1 MENGNGHRRM
11 NFYHKKSSRMGR
23 SSSMERPGKLTSS
36 LASAELIDYKL
47 TDDILYENKMKEE
60 LDDDSHDTILLNL
73 NSQKDSNDLYFN
85 QSENFLN
92 ILFKTKNYFEQRD
105 EIDKKIIKI
114 LNYHNNQVNNNKYI
128 FENKKKLINEIQ
140 YLNEEYKKEKIK
152 YKELLEKINQK
163 KLRDNMLP
171 NFTNNS
177 EAIIDDNKKNK
188 EYISYLENSMGKLE
202 KEYQELIIMLNTR
215 KQETESQS
223 SNYNYEEE
231 QYYKIFLQN
240 EINRLKDLLINFN
253 QNTNNTR
260 SQFYLFNHSENNF
273 TKESKYNEAFD
284 KNLSYFDENDFI
296 NTDEEKYIDEKIS
309 INAINN
315 KNCNQKKN
323 LVKKNDLPIPN
334 NNTYNANKYGKLER
348 NSNNSNE
355 IAINSNSQSG
365 LNNKQ
370 KTTTK
375 LKYGNIN
382 FQNKQNVN
390 FKSQRTNSRRK
401 NN

>member
-1 MENGNGHRRM
+1 
-11 NFYHKKSSRMGR
+11 MGR

-36 LASAELIDYKL
+36 LASAELFDYKL
-47 TDDILYENKMKEE
+47 TDDILYENKMKDQ
-60 LDDDSHDTILLNL
+60 LNDDSHDTILLNM
-73 NSQKDSNDLYFN
+73 NSQKDNYEAYFI

-105 EIDKKIIKI
+105 EVDKKII
-114 LNYHNNQVNNNKYI
+114 NNNKYI
-128 FENKKKLINEIQ
+128 FESKKKLINEIQ

-171 NFTNNS
+171 NYTNNS
-177 EAIIDDNKKNK
+177 DVIIEDTKKNK
-188 EYISYLENSMGKLE
+188 EYISYLENSVGKLE
-202 KEYQELIIMLNTR
+202 KENQELIIMLNTR

-231 QYYKIFLQN
+231 QYYKIFIQK
-240 EINRLKDLLINFN
+240 EINRLKELLTNFN
-253 QNTNNTR
+253 QHTNNTK

-296 NTDEEKYIDEKIS
+296 NTDEEKFLDEKIS
-309 INAINN
+309 INANNN
-315 KNCNQKKN
+315 KNYNQKKN
-323 LVKKNDLPIPN
+323 LIKKNDLPIPN
-334 NNTYNANKYGKLER
+334 TNTNTYNANKYAKLDR

-355 IAINSNSQSG
+355 FVINSNSQSG

-370 KTTTK
+370 KTMSK

-382 FQNKQNVN
+382 YQNKQNSN

>member
-1 MENGNGHRRM
+1 
-11 NFYHKKSSRMGR
+11 
-23 SSSMERPGKLTSS
+23 
-36 LASAELIDYKL
+36 
-47 TDDILYENKMKEE
+47 MKEG

-73 NSQKDSNDLYFN
+73 NSKKDNNESYFN
-85 QSENFLN
+85 SSQKFSD
-92 ILFKTKNYFEQRD
+92 ILQKTKNYFEQRE
-105 EIDKKIIKI
+105 EIDKKMI
-114 LNYHNNQVNNNKYI
+114 NNNKYI

-163 KLRDNMLP
+163 KLRDNMPP

-177 EAIIDDNKKNK
+177 DAIMEDNKKNK

-202 KEYQELIIMLNTR
+202 KENQELIIMLNTR

-273 TKESKYNEAFD
+273 TKESKYNEPFD
-284 KNLSYFDENDFI
+284 KNLSYFDENDFT
-296 NTDEEKYIDEKIS
+296 NTEEERHFEQKIG
-309 INAINN
+309 ANN
-315 KNCNQKKN
+315 MIYDKHINQKN
-323 LVKKNDLPIPN
+323 SFVKKNEYPIPN
-334 NNTYNANKYGKLER
+334 NNAYNANKYTNLER
-348 NSNNSNE
+348 NSSNSNE
-355 IAINSNSQSG
+355 FIINSTSQSG
-365 LNNKQ
+365 INNKQ
-370 KTTTK
+370 KTTSK

-382 FQNKQNVN
+382 YQNKQINNN
-390 FKSQRTNSRRK
+390 FKSQRTSSRRK

>member
-1 MENGNGHRRM
+1 
-11 NFYHKKSSRMGR
+11 MGR

-36 LASAELIDYKL
+36 LASAELFDYKL
-47 TDDILYENKMKEE
+47 TDDILYENKMKDQ
-60 LDDDSHDTILLNL
+60 LNDDSHDTILLNM
-73 NSQKDSNDLYFN
+73 NSQKDNYEAYFI

-105 EIDKKIIKI
+105 EIDKKII
-114 LNYHNNQVNNNKYI
+114 NNNKYI
-128 FENKKKLINEIQ
+128 FESKKKLINEIQ

-171 NFTNNS
+171 NYTNNS
-177 EAIIDDNKKNK
+177 DVIIEDTKKNK
-188 EYISYLENSMGKLE
+188 EYISYLENSVGKLE
-202 KEYQELIIMLNTR
+202 KENQELIIMLNTR

-231 QYYKIFLQN
+231 QYYKIFIQK
-240 EINRLKDLLINFN
+240 EINRLKELLTNFN
-253 QNTNNTR
+253 QHTNNTK

-296 NTDEEKYIDEKIS
+296 NTDEEKFLDEKIS
-309 INAINN
+309 INANNN
-315 KNCNQKKN
+315 KNYNQKKN
-323 LVKKNDLPIPN
+323 LIKKNDLPIPN
-334 NNTYNANKYGKLER
+334 TNTNTYNANKYAKLDR

-355 IAINSNSQSG
+355 FVINSNSQSG

-370 KTTTK
+370 KTMSK

-382 FQNKQNVN
+382 YQNKQNTN

>member
-1 MENGNGHRRM
+1 
-11 NFYHKKSSRMGR
+11 MGR

-36 LASAELIDYKL
+36 LASAELFDYKL
-47 TDDILYENKMKEE
+47 TDDILYENKMKDQ
-60 LDDDSHDTILLNL
+60 LNDDSHDTILLNM
-73 NSQKDSNDLYFN
+73 NSQKDKSEAYFI

-105 EIDKKIIKI
+105 EIDKKII
-114 LNYHNNQVNNNKYI
+114 NNNKYI
-128 FENKKKLINEIQ
+128 FESKKKLINEIQ

-171 NFTNNS
+171 NYTNNS
-177 EAIIDDNKKNK
+177 DVIIEDTKKNK
-188 EYISYLENSMGKLE
+188 EYISYLENSVGKLE
-202 KEYQELIIMLNTR
+202 KENQELIIMLNTR

-231 QYYKIFLQN
+231 QYYKIFIQK
-240 EINRLKDLLINFN
+240 EINRLKELLTNFN
-253 QNTNNTR
+253 QHTNNTK

-296 NTDEEKYIDEKIS
+296 NTDEEKFLDEKIS
-309 INAINN
+309 INANNN
-315 KNCNQKKN
+315 KNYNQKKN
-323 LVKKNDLPIPN
+323 LIKKNDLPIPN
-334 NNTYNANKYGKLER
+334 TNTNTYNANKYAKLDR

-355 IAINSNSQSG
+355 FVINSNSQSG

-370 KTTTK
+370 KTMSK

-382 FQNKQNVN
+382 YQNKQNTN

>member
-73 NSQKDSNDLYFN
+73 NSQKDSTDIYFN

-105 EIDKKIIKI
+105 EIDKKII
-114 LNYHNNQVNNNKYI
+114 NNNKYI

-163 KLRDNMLP
+163 KLRENMLP

-177 EAIIDDNKKNK
+177 DAVIDDNKKNK

-202 KEYQELIIMLNTR
+202 KENQELIIMLNTR

-231 QYYKIFLQN
+231 QYYKIFIQN
-240 EINRLKDLLINFN
+240 EINRLKDLLTNFN
-253 QNTNNTR
+253 QHNNNTK

-284 KNLSYFDENDFI
+284 KNMSYFDENDFI
-296 NTDEEKYIDEKIS
+296 NTDEEKYLDEKIS
-309 INAINN
+309 LNAINN
-315 KNCNQKKN
+315 KNYNQKKN
-323 LVKKNDLPIPN
+323 IVKKNDLPIPN
-334 NNTYNANKYGKLER
+334 ANTYNANKYAKLER

-355 IAINSNSQSG
+355 FVINSNSQSG

-370 KTTTK
+370 KTKSK
-375 LKYGNIN
+375 LKYGNVN
-382 FQNKQNVN
+382 YQNKQNTN

>member
-1 MENGNGHRRM
+1 
-11 NFYHKKSSRMGR
+11 MGR

-36 LASAELIDYKL
+36 LASAELFDYKL
-47 TDDILYENKMKEE
+47 TDDILYENKMKDQ
-60 LDDDSHDTILLNL
+60 LNDDSHDTILLNM
-73 NSQKDSNDLYFN
+73 NSQKDNYEAYFI

-105 EIDKKIIKI
+105 EVDKKII
-114 LNYHNNQVNNNKYI
+114 NNNKYI
-128 FENKKKLINEIQ
+128 FESKKKLINEIQ

-171 NFTNNS
+171 NYTNNS
-177 EAIIDDNKKNK
+177 DVIIEDTKKNK
-188 EYISYLENSMGKLE
+188 EYISYLENSVGKLE
-202 KEYQELIIMLNTR
+202 KENQELIIMLNTR

-231 QYYKIFLQN
+231 QYYKIFIQK
-240 EINRLKDLLINFN
+240 EINRLKELLTNFN
-253 QNTNNTR
+253 QHTNNTK

-296 NTDEEKYIDEKIS
+296 NTDEEKFFDEKIS
-309 INAINN
+309 INANNN
-315 KNCNQKKN
+315 KNYNQKKN
-323 LVKKNDLPIPN
+323 LIKKNDLPIPN
-334 NNTYNANKYGKLER
+334 TNTNTYNANKYAKLDR

-355 IAINSNSQSG
+355 FVINSNSQSG

-370 KTTTK
+370 KTMSK

-382 FQNKQNVN
+382 YQNKPNTN

>member
-1 MENGNGHRRM
+1 
-11 NFYHKKSSRMGR
+11 MGR

-36 LASAELIDYKL
+36 LASAELFDYKL

-60 LDDDSHDTILLNL
+60 LDDDSHDTILLNM
-73 NSQKDSNDLYFN
+73 NSQKDNSEAYFI

-105 EIDKKIIKI
+105 EIDKKII
-114 LNYHNNQVNNNKYI
+114 NNNKYI

-171 NFTNNS
+171 NYTNNS
-177 EAIIDDNKKNK
+177 DVIIEDTKKNK
-188 EYISYLENSMGKLE
+188 EYISYLENSVGKLE
-202 KEYQELIIMLNTR
+202 KENQELIIMLNTR

-231 QYYKIFLQN
+231 QYYKIFIQK
-240 EINRLKDLLINFN
+240 EINRLKELLTNFN
-253 QNTNNTR
+253 QHTNNTK

-296 NTDEEKYIDEKIS
+296 NTDEEKFLDEKIS
-309 INAINN
+309 INANNN
-315 KNCNQKKN
+315 KNYNQKKN
-323 LVKKNDLPIPN
+323 LIKKNDLPIPN
-334 NNTYNANKYGKLER
+334 TNTNTYNANKYAKLDR

-355 IAINSNSQSG
+355 FVINSNSQSG

-370 KTTTK
+370 KTMSK

-382 FQNKQNVN
+382 YQNKQNTN

>member
-1 MENGNGHRRM
+1 
-11 NFYHKKSSRMGR
+11 
-23 SSSMERPGKLTSS
+23 
-36 LASAELIDYKL
+36 
-47 TDDILYENKMKEE
+47 
-60 LDDDSHDTILLNL
+60 
-73 NSQKDSNDLYFN
+73 
-85 QSENFLN
+85 
-92 ILFKTKNYFEQRD
+92 
-105 EIDKKIIKI
+105 
-114 LNYHNNQVNNNKYI
+114 
-128 FENKKKLINEIQ
+128 
-140 YLNEEYKKEKIK
+140 
-152 YKELLEKINQK
+152 
-163 KLRDNMLP
+163 
-171 NFTNNS
+171 
-177 EAIIDDNKKNK
+177 
-188 EYISYLENSMGKLE
+188 MGKLE

>member
-1 MENGNGHRRM
+1 
-11 NFYHKKSSRMGR
+11 MGR

-36 LASAELIDYKL
+36 LASAELFDYKL
-47 TDDILYENKMKEE
+47 TDDILYENKMKDQ
-60 LDDDSHDTILLNL
+60 LNDDSHDTILLNM
-73 NSQKDSNDLYFN
+73 NSQKDNSEAYFI

-92 ILFKTKNYFEQRD
+92 NLFKTKNYFEQRD
-105 EIDKKIIKI
+105 EIDKKII
-114 LNYHNNQVNNNKYI
+114 NNNKYI
-128 FENKKKLINEIQ
+128 FESKKKLINEIQ

-171 NFTNNS
+171 NYTNNS
-177 EAIIDDNKKNK
+177 DVIIEDTKKNK
-188 EYISYLENSMGKLE
+188 EYISYLENSVGKLE
-202 KEYQELIIMLNTR
+202 KENQELIIMLNTR

-231 QYYKIFLQN
+231 QYYKIFIQK
-240 EINRLKDLLINFN
+240 EINRLKELLTNFN
-253 QNTNNTR
+253 QHTNNTK

-296 NTDEEKYIDEKIS
+296 NTDEEKFLDEKIS
-309 INAINN
+309 INANNN
-315 KNCNQKKN
+315 KNYNQKKN
-323 LVKKNDLPIPN
+323 LIKKNDLPIPN
-334 NNTYNANKYGKLER
+334 TNTNTYNANKYAKLDR

-355 IAINSNSQSG
+355 FVINSNSQLG

-370 KTTTK
+370 KTMSK

-382 FQNKQNVN
+382 YQNKQNTN

>member
-1 MENGNGHRRM
+1 
-11 NFYHKKSSRMGR
+11 MGR

-36 LASAELIDYKL
+36 LASAELFDYKL
-47 TDDILYENKMKEE
+47 TDDILYENKMKDQ
-60 LDDDSHDTILLNL
+60 LNDDSHDTILLNM
-73 NSQKDSNDLYFN
+73 NSQKDNSEAYFI

-105 EIDKKIIKI
+105 EIDKKII
-114 LNYHNNQVNNNKYI
+114 NNNKYI
-128 FENKKKLINEIQ
+128 FESKKKLINEIQ

-171 NFTNNS
+171 NYTNNS
-177 EAIIDDNKKNK
+177 DVIIEDTKKNK
-188 EYISYLENSMGKLE
+188 EYISYLENSVGKLE
-202 KEYQELIIMLNTR
+202 KENQELIIMLNTR

-231 QYYKIFLQN
+231 QYYKIFIQK
-240 EINRLKDLLINFN
+240 EINRLKELLTNFN
-253 QNTNNTR
+253 QHTNNTK

-296 NTDEEKYIDEKIS
+296 NTDEEKFLDEKIS
-309 INAINN
+309 INANNN
-315 KNCNQKKN
+315 KNYNQKKN
-323 LVKKNDLPIPN
+323 LIKKNDLPIPN
-334 NNTYNANKYGKLER
+334 TNTHNANKYAKLDR

-355 IAINSNSQSG
+355 FVINSNSQSG

-370 KTTTK
+370 KTMSK

-382 FQNKQNVN
+382 YQNKQNTN

>member
-1 MENGNGHRRM
+1 
-11 NFYHKKSSRMGR
+11 MGR

-36 LASAELIDYKL
+36 LASAELFDYKL
-47 TDDILYENKMKEE
+47 TDDILYENKMKDQ
-60 LDDDSHDTILLNL
+60 LNDDSHDTILLNM
-73 NSQKDSNDLYFN
+73 NSQKDNYEAYFI

-105 EIDKKIIKI
+105 EIDKKII
-114 LNYHNNQVNNNKYI
+114 NNNKYI
-128 FENKKKLINEIQ
+128 FESKKKLINEIQ

-171 NFTNNS
+171 NYTNNS
-177 EAIIDDNKKNK
+177 DVIIEDTKKNK
-188 EYISYLENSMGKLE
+188 EYISYLENSVGKLE
-202 KEYQELIIMLNTR
+202 KENQELIIMLNTR

-231 QYYKIFLQN
+231 QYYKIFIQN
-240 EINRLKDLLINFN
+240 EINRLKELLTNFN
-253 QNTNNTR
+253 QHTNNTR

-296 NTDEEKYIDEKIS
+296 NTDEEKFLDEKIS
-309 INAINN
+309 INANNN
-315 KNCNQKKN
+315 KNYNQKKN
-323 LVKKNDLPIPN
+323 LIKKNDLPIPN
-334 NNTYNANKYGKLER
+334 TNTNTYNANKYAKLDR

-355 IAINSNSQSG
+355 FVINSNSQSG

-370 KTTTK
+370 KTMSK

-382 FQNKQNVN
+382 YQNKQNTN

>member
-1 MENGNGHRRM
+1 
-11 NFYHKKSSRMGR
+11 MGR

-36 LASAELIDYKL
+36 LASAELFDYKL
-47 TDDILYENKMKEE
+47 TDDILYENKMKDQ
-60 LDDDSHDTILLNL
+60 LNDDSHDTILLNM
-73 NSQKDSNDLYFN
+73 NSQKDNYEAYFI

-105 EIDKKIIKI
+105 EIDKKII
-114 LNYHNNQVNNNKYI
+114 NNNKYI
-128 FENKKKLINEIQ
+128 FESKKKLINEIQ

-296 NTDEEKYIDEKIS
+296 NTDEEKFLDEKIS
-309 INAINN
+309 INANNN
-315 KNCNQKKN
+315 KNYNQKKN
-323 LVKKNDLPIPN
+323 LIKKNDLPIPN
-334 NNTYNANKYGKLER
+334 TNTNTYNANKYAKLDR

-355 IAINSNSQSG
+355 FVINSNSQSG

-370 KTTTK
+370 KTMSK

-382 FQNKQNVN
+382 YQNKQNTN
-390 FKSQRTNSRRK
+390 FKSQRNNSRRK

>member
-1 MENGNGHRRM
+1 
-11 NFYHKKSSRMGR
+11 MGR

-36 LASAELIDYKL
+36 LASAELFDYKL
-47 TDDILYENKMKEE
+47 TDDILYENKMKDQ
-60 LDDDSHDTILLNL
+60 LNDDSHDTILLNM
-73 NSQKDSNDLYFN
+73 NSQKDNSEAYFI

-92 ILFKTKNYFEQRD
+92 NLFKTKNYFEQRD
-105 EIDKKIIKI
+105 EIDKKII
-114 LNYHNNQVNNNKYI
+114 NNNKYI
-128 FENKKKLINEIQ
+128 FESKKKLINEIQ

-171 NFTNNS
+171 NYTNNS
-177 EAIIDDNKKNK
+177 DVIIEDTKKNK
-188 EYISYLENSMGKLE
+188 EYISYLENSVGKLE
-202 KEYQELIIMLNTR
+202 KENQELIIMLNTR

-231 QYYKIFLQN
+231 QYYKIFIQK
-240 EINRLKDLLINFN
+240 EINRLKELLTNFN
-253 QNTNNTR
+253 QHTNNTK

-296 NTDEEKYIDEKIS
+296 NTDEDKFLDEKIS
-309 INAINN
+309 INANNN
-315 KNCNQKKN
+315 KNYNQKKN
-323 LVKKNDLPIPN
+323 LIKKNDLPIPN
-334 NNTYNANKYGKLER
+334 TNTNTYNANKYAKLDR

-355 IAINSNSQSG
+355 FVINSNSQSG

-370 KTTTK
+370 KTMSK

-382 FQNKQNVN
+382 YQNKQNTN

>member
-1 MENGNGHRRM
+1 
-11 NFYHKKSSRMGR
+11 MGR

-36 LASAELIDYKL
+36 LASAELFDYKL
-47 TDDILYENKMKEE
+47 TDDILYENKMKDQ
-60 LDDDSHDTILLNL
+60 LNDDSHDTILLNM
-73 NSQKDSNDLYFN
+73 NSQKDNSEAYFI

-105 EIDKKIIKI
+105 EIDKKII
-114 LNYHNNQVNNNKYI
+114 NNNKYI
-128 FENKKKLINEIQ
+128 FESKKKLINEIQ
-140 YLNEEYKKEKIK
+140 YLNEEYKKEKKK

-171 NFTNNS
+171 NYTNNS
-177 EAIIDDNKKNK
+177 DVIIEDTKKNK
-188 EYISYLENSMGKLE
+188 EYISYLENSVGKLE
-202 KEYQELIIMLNTR
+202 KENQELIIMLNTR

-231 QYYKIFLQN
+231 QYYKIFIQK
-240 EINRLKDLLINFN
+240 EINRLKELLTNFN
-253 QNTNNTR
+253 QHTNNTK

-296 NTDEEKYIDEKIS
+296 NTDEEKFLDEKIS
-309 INAINN
+309 INANNN
-315 KNCNQKKN
+315 KNYNQKKN
-323 LVKKNDLPIPN
+323 LIKKNDLPIPN
-334 NNTYNANKYGKLER
+334 TNTNTYNANKYAKLDR

-355 IAINSNSQSG
+355 FVINSNSQSG

-370 KTTTK
+370 KTMSK

-382 FQNKQNVN
+382 YQNKQNTN